1 MSGLLRATSRQAKGC
16 DHVLVRV
23 LGSHPKVIPLT
34 WCWKLRQ
41 VYLLEVGLMQSLV
54 DRETLF
60 QACHVGIHVGL
71 SSMINSLGP

>member
-23 LGSHPKVIPLT
+23 LGSHPKAIPLT
-34 WCWKLRQ
+34 WCWNLCQ
-41 VYLLEVGLMQSLV
+41 VYLLEVGLMQILV
-54 DRETLF
+54 GRETLF
-60 QACHVGIHVGL
+60 KACHVGTHVDL